1 LGDPQK
7 QKESGGVAKMKN
19 LNANFW
25 RALFCLLFLSPFPLP
40 AQTQTPVVVGV
51 AGLSASLIHP
61 FIARDAGLFQKHGID
76 ARLVLFE
83 AGTLLA
89 QAALAGEVKI
99 SVTSG
104 PVTIASRSAGADTIV
119 VAGYINTLPY
129 NLVTAKAITKL
140 EQLKGKKIAISRFGS
155 TTDTAVR
162 LLLEKVGLNPTKDV
176 TIVQVG
182 AQSSRFQA
190 LVAGTIEATI
200 IAPPFDITAKKQ
212 GYNVLVNLAD
222 LGIPYPQQV
231 IETTDRVIR
240 ENPQL
245 VKNFLKGFIAGIH
258 YGLTNKEG
266 TKKIMVKYMKITDPE
281 ILEATYASY
290 IQTTD
295 RRAFPDMQGFRYGL
309 EEVAKRLPAAKDKK
323 AEDFVNMRFL
333 NELEKEG
340 FFKELYK

>member
-1 LGDPQK
+1 MRKLPM
-7 QKESGGVAKMKN
+7 GVWLTAVS
-19 LNANFW
+19 F
-25 RALFCLLFLSPFPLP
+25 FFLTPFPLA
-40 AQTQTPVVVGV
+40 AQTQPPLVVGV

-61 FIARDAGLFQKHGID
+61 FVARDAGFFQKYGVD
-76 ARLVLFE
+76 TRLVLFE

-129 NLVTAKAITKL
+129 NLVAAKEITKL

-162 LLLEKVGLNPTKDV
+162 LLLEKVGLNPAKDV

-182 AQSSRFQA
+182 SQPTRFQS
-190 LVAGTIEATI
+190 LVAGAIDATI

-222 LGIPYPQQV
+222 LGLPYPQQV
-231 IETTDRVIR
+231 IETTDRFIR
-240 ENPQL
+240 ENPQA

-258 YGLTNKEG
+258 YGL
-266 TKKIMVKYMKITDPE
+266 
-281 ILEATYASY
+281 
-290 IQTTD
+290 
-295 RRAFPDMQGFRYGL
+295 
-309 EEVAKRLPAAKDKK
+309 
-323 AEDFVNMRFL
+323 
-333 NELEKEG
+333 
-340 FFKELYK
+340 

>member
-1 LGDPQK
+1 
-7 QKESGGVAKMKN
+7 M
-19 LNANFW
+19 
-25 RALFCLLFLSPFPLP
+25 
-40 AQTQTPVVVGV
+40 
-51 AGLSASLIHP
+51 SASLIHP
-61 FIARDAGLFQKHGID
+61 FVARDAGLFQKHGID

-83 AGTLLA
+83 GGSLLA
-89 QAALAGEVKI
+89 QAAMAGEVKF

-129 NLVTAKAITKL
+129 NLVTAKDITKL

-162 LLLEKVGLNPTKDV
+162 LLLEKVGVNPKDV
-176 TIVQVG
+176 TIIQMG
-182 AQSSRFQA
+182 AQPSRFAA
-190 LVAGTIEATI
+190 LVAGTLDATI
-200 IAPPFDITAKKQ
+200 IAPPFDITARKQ
-212 GYNVLVNLAD
+212 GYNVLVNLAE

-231 IETTDRVIR
+231 IETTDRFIR
-240 ENPQL
+240 ENPQA

-266 TKKIMVKYMKITDPE
+266 AKKIIAKYMKVTDPE

-290 IQTTD
+290 VQTTD
-295 RRAFPDMQGFRYGL
+295 RRAFPNIEGFRYGL

-323 AEDFVNMRFL
+323 PEDFINMRFL

>member
-1 LGDPQK
+1 
-7 QKESGGVAKMKN
+7 MKT
-19 LNANFW
+19 LLPRFL
-25 RALFCLLFLSPFPLP
+25 ALFLIAFLLSPFPLA

-51 AGLSASLIHP
+51 AGMSASLIHP
-61 FIARDAGLFQKHGID
+61 FVARDAGLFQKHGID

-83 AGTLLA
+83 GGSLLA
-89 QAALAGEVKI
+89 QAAMAGEVKF

-129 NLVTAKAITKL
+129 NLVTAKDITKL

-162 LLLEKVGLNPTKDV
+162 LLLEKVGVNPKDV
-176 TIVQVG
+176 TIIQMG
-182 AQSSRFQA
+182 AQPSRFAA
-190 LVAGTIEATI
+190 LVAGTLDATI
-200 IAPPFDITAKKQ
+200 IAPPFDITARKQ
-212 GYNVLVNLAD
+212 GYNVLVNLAE

-231 IETTDRVIR
+231 IETTDRFIR
-240 ENPQL
+240 ENPQA

-266 TKKIMVKYMKITDPE
+266 AKKIIAKYLKVADPE

-290 IQTTD
+290 VQTTD
-295 RRAFPDMQGFRYGL
+295 RRAFPNIEGFRYGL

-323 AEDFVNMRFL
+323 PEDFINMRFL